1 MKGKEGQIMLQ
12 ELIQEL
18 TDAIDSG
25 DTKLRDKI
33 FRNLEWVGVD
43 RRTALTMVL
52 SYRKEHME

>member
-1 MKGKEGQIMLQ
+1 MLQ
-12 ELIQEL
+12 ELIREL

-52 SYRKEHME
+52 GYRKEHME